1 MATPAALPGRP
12 AVAEEPPYAAFSELS
27 GPLQPAA
34 AGSRVQFRRVT
45 RGGARV
51 RAWLLV
57 AAALV
62 FELVFL
68 LWLLKPSHYPEF
80 AGDWRSWLA
89 LGLIGSVA
97 VIEALRLL
105 NVFTLAAATLN
116 ARDPLP
122 MTPVTGRRVAFLT
135 TMVPGKEPVEMVRRT
150 LQAAWE
156 ITYDGTLDVW
166 LLDEGDDP
174 AVRQMCA
181 ELGVHHF
188 SRAGVARWNQAAGPH
203 KARTKHGNYNSWLDD
218 HADDYDFWVSV
229 DCDHV
234 PQPNFVERLLGYF
247 HDPDVAFVV
256 GPQVYGNGERFITRA
271 AESQQ
276 YLFHSVLQRAANRST
291 SAMFVG
297 TNNAVRISALRA
309 VGGLQ
314 DSVTE
319 DAATSIVWHSSR
331 NPATGAAWKSV
342 YTPDVLAV
350 GVGPA
355 SWRDYLVQQGRWARG
370 TDEIVLR
377 LFRRVVRGLS
387 FRRRTHYALL
397 MSYYPAAAISW
408 VLGVTNLVTYLLTGV
423 AGVLVAAQLWLMLYA
438 NAAVLQVGLYVWNRR
453 HNVSPHEEEGSSGIS
468 GMFLSVVSTPVY
480 VAALWAAL
488 RNRAVGFAVTPKNVD
503 GTDRLSA
510 FNKHLG
516 WAAVLVAA
524 LICSVPLDH
533 QHSAIRSWAL
543 VSVAVCLLP
552 PAIWLAGLLA
562 QRLRP
567 APQPVDLV
575 QPNVV
580 QVLSADAPAVTA
592 PVFAP
597 NVVEPQPQ
605 APSVPGPVST
615 PDRSSD
621 LIAAGPAGAAPVQED
636 PR

>member
-1 MATPAALPGRP
+1 MLRPRLPSDPAWRSDVLDRTAAPSPSLGP
-12 AVAEEPPYAAFSELS
+12 EDPPYAAFSELT

-34 AGSRVQFRRVT
+34 AGSRVQFRRIT

-57 AAALV
+57 TAALV
-62 FELVFL
+62 FELLFL
-68 LWLLKPSHYPEF
+68 GWLLKPSHYPEF

-105 NVFTLAAATLN
+105 NVFTLSMATLN

-122 MTPVTGRRVAFLT
+122 MTPVTGRRVAFVT
-135 TMVPGKEPVEMVRRT
+135 TMVPGKEPLEMVRRT
-150 LQAAWE
+150 LQAARE
-156 ITYDGTLDVW
+156 VRYDGTLDVW
-166 LLDEGDDP
+166 LLDEGDD
-174 AVRQMCA
+174 ATVREMCA

-188 SRAGVARWNQAAGPH
+188 SRAGVARWNQADGAH
-203 KARTKHGNYNSWLDD
+203 KAKTKHGNYNAWLDA
-218 HADDYDFWVSV
+218 HGGDYDFWVSV

-234 PQPNFVERLLGYF
+234 PQPNFAERLLGYF

-297 TNNAVRISALRA
+297 TNNAVRISALTA
-309 VGGLQ
+309 IGGLQ

-350 GVGPA
+350 GEGPA

-370 TDEIVLR
+370 TDEVVLR
-377 LFRRVVRGLS
+377 LFRRVAKGLS
-387 FRRRTHYALL
+387 VRRRTHYALL

-423 AGVLVAAQLWLMLYA
+423 AGVLVAAQLWLMLYV
-438 NAAVLQVGLYVWNRR
+438 NAAVLQVGLYFWNRR

-488 RNRAVGFAVTPKNVD
+488 RNRAVGFAVTPKNSSGAD
-503 GTDRLSA
+503 ELST
-510 FNKHLG
+510 FTKHLG

-524 LICSVPLDH
+524 LISSIPLQH
-533 QHSAIRSWAL
+533 QHPAIRSWAL
-543 VSVAVCLLP
+543 ASVAVCLLP
-552 PAIWLAGLLA
+552 PAIWLAGSLVG
-562 QRLRP
+562 RLRP
-567 APQPVDLV
+567 APQDADVLE
-575 QPNVV
+575 PNVV
-580 QVLSADAPAVTA
+580 QPQVGPMPA
-592 PVFAP
+592 
-597 NVVEPQPQ
+597 
-605 APSVPGPVST
+605 
-615 PDRSSD
+615 PDRSPD
-621 LIAAGPAGAAPVQED
+621 LIPAGSTGATRVQED